1 MNFDGNSLL
10 AGFAV
15 STVGLGFFMYGRKQ
29 GRPPQIVFGV
39 ISMVYP
45 YLIGSPLLTLG
56 AFLALLG
63 LMWLAIRLGW

>member
-15 STVGLGFFMYGRKQ
+15 STVGFGFFMYGKKQ
-29 GRPPQIVFGV
+29 GRPPQILFGL

-45 YLIGSPLLTLG
+45 YVIGSPLLMLG
-56 AFLALLG
+56 IFALLSA
-63 LMWLAIRLGW
+63 LLFIALRLGW